1 MEYMIIK
8 GGTLVDPATGTRGL
22 YNVYVSGEVIASI
35 RPFESDK
42 IDSSPWITII
52 DAQGRLVLPGF
63 IDVHTHLREPG
74 YEYKETIQTGGVA
87 AAAGGFTTVLCM
99 ANTKPINDCEAVTR
113 QIIEKGGKSAVNV
126 LPIGALSY
134 GMKGE
139 RLTEMHELKSAG
151 CVAVSDD
158 GMPVAN
164 AGLMRMALEYAGGIG
179 LPVITHAETPELASN
194 GVMNEGAVSTR
205 LGLAGIPNASEDAMV
220 ARDIQLAELTGARLH
235 VAHVS
240 TLGAVALIRSA
251 KGRGA
256 KNITAEATPHHLTL
270 DDEAANGYNTNAK
283 MNPPLRSM
291 KDVEALRAGIAD
303 GTIDCI
309 ATDHAPHSTIE
320 KDVEFDK
327 AANGIIGL
335 ETAFSLIYGLVEQG
349 ALSLDKAIAA
359 MTINPARSFG
369 LSKGTL
375 RVGSVADITI
385 VNPNRTWTVSHA
397 TLRSKSKNT
406 PFIGMKLKAVVER
419 TIVAGKIVYNNAE
432 KQNGDA
438 I

>member
-1 MEYMIIK
+1 MELMIIK
-8 GGTLVDPATGTRGL
+8 GGRLVDPATGTNGL
-22 YNVYVSGEVIASI
+22 YNVYVSGERIASI
-35 RPFESDK
+35 RSFESDR
-42 IDSSPWITII
+42 IDESPGLTII

-74 YEYKETIQTGGVA
+74 YEYKETIQTGSVA
-87 AAAGGFTTVLCM
+87 AAAGGFTTILCM

-113 QIIEKGGKSAVNV
+113 QIIEKAAKAHVNV
-126 LPIGALSY
+126 LPIGALSH
-134 GMKGE
+134 GMQGI
-139 RLTEMHELKSAG
+139 RLTEMYELKSAG

-179 LPVITHAETPELASN
+179 FPVISHAETPELVSN

-205 LGLAGIPNASEDAMV
+205 LGLPGIPNAAEDAMV

-240 TLGAVALIRSA
+240 TAGAVALIRSA
-251 KGRGA
+251 KARGA

-270 DDEAANGYNTNAK
+270 TDEAVCGYNTNAK

-291 KDVEALRAGIAD
+291 RDVEALRAGVAD

-327 AANGIIGL
+327 AANGVIGL

-349 ALSLDKAIAA
+349 AFNLDKAIAA
-359 MTINPARSFG
+359 MTINPCRAFG
-369 LSKGTL
+369 LAKGTL
-375 RVGSVADITI
+375 RVGSIADIAI
-385 VNPNRTWTVSHA
+385 VNPNRTWTVSPA
-397 TLRSKSKNT
+397 TLKSKSKNT
-406 PFIGMKLKAVVER
+406 PFAGMKLKAVVEK
-419 TIVAGKIVYNNAE
+419 TFLAGKIVYTCP
-432 KQNGDA
+432 GHG
-438 I
+438 

>member
-113 QIIEKGGKSAVNV
+113 QIIEKGVKSAVNV